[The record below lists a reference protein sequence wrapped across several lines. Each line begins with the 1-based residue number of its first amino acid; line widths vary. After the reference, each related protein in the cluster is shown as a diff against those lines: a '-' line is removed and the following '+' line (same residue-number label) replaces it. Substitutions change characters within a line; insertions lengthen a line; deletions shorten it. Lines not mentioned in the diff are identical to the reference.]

1 MKKLKYISAQ
11 PASVYY
17 SWQLQTMIHSFV
29 SNGVAQEDIIVLFSG
44 REKSPV
50 SRLMNKFPNVEYL
63 FFDVNPDI
71 RYLASNKPYLMW
83 KYFSGDNSRRDEQ
96 YFYCDS
102 DVILTKPLPGFD
114 NENCYVSDTVSYLGY
129 DYIVSK
135 GEDVLDLMC
144 SVVGIDKNIVKEN
157 AYLSGGAQYVFYG
170 TDADFWK
177 NVYHNSIKLYFELND
192 FNIKNRER
200 YKGKYPIQ
208 QWTAEMWA
216 TTWEFWKRGIKTIVS
231 KELNFAWA
239 TDNISKME
247 NVGIMH
253 NAGVTSSLSK
263 LFRKYEWINSY
274 PPNNLI
280 IDNLR
285 CSHYYYETVKEA
297 IYNE

>member
-1 MKKLKYISAQ
+1 
-11 PASVYY
+11 
-17 SWQLQTMIHSFV
+17 V

-63 FFDVNPDI
+63 FFDENPDK
-71 RYLASNKPYLMW
+71 RYLPSNKPYLMW
-83 KYFSGDNSRRDEQ
+83 KYFSSYDSNSNGR

-102 DVILTKPLPGFD
+102 DVVLTKPLPSFD

-144 SVVGIDKNIVKEN
+144 SVVGIDKNTVKEN
-157 AYLSGGAQYVFYG
+157 AQLSGGAQYVFYG

-177 NVYHNSIKLYFELND
+177 NVYHNSIDLYFTLND
-192 FNIKNRER
+192 FNNKNKVR
-200 YKGKYPIQ
+200 YKGIYPIQ
-208 QWTAEMWA
+208 HWTSEMWA

-231 KELNFAWA
+231 DELKFAWA
-239 TDNISKME
+239 TDNIIKLDD
-247 NVGIMH
+247 VRILH
-253 NAGVTSSLSK
+253 NAGVTSSLGS
-263 LFRKYEWINSY
+263 LFRKYEWVNSY
-274 PPNNLI
+274 PPKDLI

-285 CSHYYYETVKEA
+285 CSHYYYEKVKEA